1 MADVRTPKR
10 ENAVLFHHP
19 DAVETNRDALM
30 GRHAAGE
37 GFFRGFVRHSGVDR
51 FYCQS
56 LETQHLDDFAA
67 RVRSFGALER
77 ECIGVPVGQMGQ
89 TEDVPGLLLLPG
101 PDLSMYA
108 WRRRISAHARS
119 YSLCGINH
127 TIASDTAMDGLGQ
140 LLMAPVQPWDAV
152 ICTSV
157 AAKAAMRRLLENWGE
172 YLNARSGGRFKPEVQ
187 MPVIPLGVDC
197 DRYAKSAI
205 TDDARATI
213 RQGLGI
219 GPDDIAVLYFGR
231 MSFHAKAHPLAMY
244 LGLEEAVKRTGKRIH
259 LLQAGRFPNEGVEKE
274 FRDGARRYCPSV
286 NAIFLDGRDSAV
298 SDRVWFAADVF
309 TSLSD
314 NIQESFGLT
323 PIEAMASG
331 LPVVVSDWDGYRD
344 TVRHGTDGFL
354 IPTWLPLPDSGSDLS
369 LQLEGSVT
377 PDLQDR
383 SYNQYSGVVS
393 QSTAV
398 DVAAVAEAYA
408 ALAIDP
414 ALRKRMGD
422 AGRQRANEHYDWRI
436 IINAYQDLWRELAN
450 IRSRSVETAPVAQG
464 QPAHPLREDPFSLF
478 RSYPSQTVNGDA
490 VVSLTD
496 SSLGDLFERV
506 SERAG
511 MTMNQFARA
520 AMLSDDDIKRVGQEL
535 LDKGDCTVIAL
546 AEPLGEA
553 VRFRLPR
560 TLAWLAKLGLI
571 RLSSDEP
578 PSETTPS
585 RPASAKTEAQSY
597 VDMGLSAKS
606 RGAIEAAAQYF
617 EKAVKADP
625 NHAEASFLFGEM
637 LASVNR
643 LPEAAEHLKHACALN
658 ASHVGARRSLGKVLF
673 LMGDER
679 SALAILEDAIK
690 IAPNDAETR
699 YLLGAGYRRAGAAN
713 SAITHLQ
720 AALKI
725 NPDRSDA
732 LTHLALARKSLG
744 RSPEARQAIDL
755 ALDADPTNVFA
766 RAAYLSLKVEG
777 RGRRNI
783 TRSKSAKRVGI
794 HINRRFHLPLLRD
807 LFEGFSKDHWPLI
820 TGDGRELIE
829 FDPDVVIL
837 CDSQAAALRT
847 SIPRAKIIQTGRSLA
862 SKNHSARVPDP
873 GDYVCVTSEFMAE
886 QLADRSGLDLKRIWV
901 TGFIG
906 NDGLFRKQV
915 RPLSFDLPI
924 DKKVV
929 LYAPTFMASMTSTK
943 MLGENIY
950 SLICEDRDDVCLL
963 IKPHPQFC
971 EQQSELRASWQQ
983 LASSNENVFLM
994 DGPENEIT
1002 AAMQASDIMVSDA
1015 SGVALQYLVLD
1026 RPLVLISNPDKS
1038 KDTVFF
1044 DADGPEW
1051 AWRDIASDV
1060 SQIDKLAAAVSSA
1073 LENPLEKSAERRMYR
1088 DRLYGQLTEGDACQK
1103 IILNVSQLDTG

>member
-19 DAVETNRDALM
+19 DAVETNRDTLM

-56 LETQHLDDFAA
+56 LEPSHLGDFAA
-67 RVRSFGALER
+67 RVRSFGALDR
-77 ECIGVPVGQMGQ
+77 DCIGVPVGQMGQ
-89 TEDVPGLLLLPG
+89 GDDVPGLLMLPG

-108 WRRRISAHARS
+108 WRRRISARARS

-140 LLMAPVQPWDAV
+140 LLTAPVQPWDAI
-152 ICTSV
+152 ICTST
-157 AAKAAMRRLLENWGE
+157 AAKAAMRRLLENWGD
-172 YLNARSGGRFKPEVQ
+172 YLNAKSGGRFKAEIQ

-197 DRYAKSAI
+197 EKYARSAI
-205 TDDARATI
+205 TDDARMTI

-231 MSFHAKAHPLAMY
+231 LSFHAKAHPLAMY
-244 LGLEEAVKRTGKRIH
+244 LGLEEAAKRTGKRIH

-274 FRDGARRYCPSV
+274 FRDGARRYCPNV

-298 SDRVWFAADVF
+298 SDRVWFAADLF

-323 PIEAMASG
+323 PIEAMAAG

-344 TVRHGTDGFL
+344 TVRHGIDGFL

-369 LQLEGSVT
+369 LQLEGGVT
-377 PDLQDR
+377 PELKDR
-383 SYNQYSGVVS
+383 SYNQYCGIVS
-393 QSTAV
+393 QSTSL
-398 DVAAVAEAYA
+398 DVAAVADAYA

-422 AGRQRANEHYDWRI
+422 AGRQRANELYDWRVVVD
-436 IINAYQDLWRELAN
+436 AYQNLWRELAN
-450 IRSRSVETAPVAQG
+450 IRTRSVENAPVVQG
-464 QPAHPLREDPFSLF
+464 QPAHPLRDDPFSLF
-478 RSYPSQTVNGDA
+478 RSYPSHAVDGDA
-490 VVSLTD
+490 LVALADNTM
-496 SSLGDLFERV
+496 GDLLERI
-506 SERAG
+506 SERASL
-511 MTMNQFARA
+511 TMNQFARA
-520 AMLSDDDIKRVGQEL
+520 AMLSDDDIKRVGEEL
-535 LDKGDCTVIAL
+535 LKKGECSVIAL

-571 RLSSDEP
+571 TLSSGEQ
-578 PSETTPS
+578 SGES
-585 RPASAKTEAQSY
+585 PAPRRVPAKTEAQSY
-597 VDMGLSAKS
+597 VDMGLAAKS
-606 RGAIEAAAQYF
+606 RGAIEAAAEYF
-617 EKAVKADP
+617 EKAVKSDP
-625 NHAEASFLFGEM
+625 DHTEANFLFGEL

-643 LPEAAEHLKHACALN
+643 LPEASRHLKQVCGLDSAHL
-658 ASHVGARRSLGKVLF
+658 GARRSLGKVLF
-673 LMGDER
+673 LMGDEQ
-679 SALAILEDAIK
+679 SALAVLEDAIK
-690 IAPNDAETR
+690 SAPDDVETR

-720 AALKI
+720 AALRI
-725 NPDRSDA
+725 SPDRSDA

-744 RSPEARQAIDL
+744 RIAEAKQAVDL

-777 RGRRNI
+777 RGRRNL
-783 TRSKSAKRVGI
+783 TRSKAAKRVGI
-794 HINRRFHLPLLRD
+794 HINRRFHLPLLRG
-807 LFEGFSKDHWPLI
+807 LFEGFSEEHWPLI

-829 FDPDVVIL
+829 FDPDVIIL

-862 SKNHSARVPDP
+862 SKNYAARVPDP
-873 GDYVCVTSEFMAE
+873 GDFVCVTSEFMAE
-886 QLADRSGLDLKRIWV
+886 QFAEKSGLDIERMWV
-901 TGFIG
+901 TGFVG
-906 NDGLFRKQV
+906 NDALFGKEISSM
-915 RPLSFDLPI
+915 PFDLPI
-924 DKKVV
+924 DKKVI
-929 LYAPTFMASMTSTK
+929 LYAPTFMPSMTSAS

-950 SLICEDRDDVCLL
+950 SLICDDRDDVCLL

-971 EQQSELRASWQQ
+971 EQDSKLRTAWKQ
-983 LASSNENVFLM
+983 LASTNENVFLM
-994 DGPENEIT
+994 DGPESDIS
-1002 AAMQASDIMVSDA
+1002 AAMHASDMLVSDA
-1015 SGVALQYLVLD
+1015 SGVIFQYLILD
-1026 RPLVLISNPDKS
+1026 RPVVLISHPNKS

-1051 AWRDIASDV
+1051 AWRDLASDV
-1060 SQIDKLAAAVSSA
+1060 SQIDKLAGAVSTA
-1073 LENPLEKSAERRMYR
+1073 LDNPHERGVERRAYR
-1088 DRLYGQLTEGDACQK
+1088 DRLYGQRTDGDASLRIIQK
-1103 IILNVSQLDTG
+1103 VSQLDLG